1 MIFIGNFYGLCH
13 TMCGM
18 DFFLLSSLN
27 SGESDG
33 ELVEEEKMAQVDD
46 FKGDIQTTCLLS
58 TLNLIFISIF
68 FG

>member
-1 MIFIGNFYGLCH
+1 
-13 TMCGM
+13 MCGM